1 MRGELLEPWDHPFG
15 VAWLTFDE
23 LAIELS
29 LDSASAA
36 AKFTSEL
43 QIVDRDATL
52 TFELR
57 DGEAGSGVELTATL
71 DRLTAAEV
79 IDFLADQLG
88 ATLPPAAPDLALSDI
103 VLSVRTGRQSSVA
116 FAASAEVA
124 GQQVDVLLST
134 ISQSGAHPA
143 VVLGV
148 QLDEWVLAEAVPEL
162 QGTLLNEIR
171 FPPTALVLSTL
182 EAELAAA
189 DLSAPVR
196 SFFGQVAGGARGGS
210 SSNYELDLRPGL
222 SIFSSI
228 SFAGT
233 DLEAPMEALGFSG
246 ANFPIVGTL
255 PGSVLGLGGGGA
267 SVLDDLA
274 LSVALPSIAPPGS
287 PEWFQS
293 GRVSFVITGQ
303 PSLGL
308 EGELTVVVDG
318 EVFTFVVDAQ
328 FARVGG
334 GVTISLFG
342 ALETD
347 RPWEQPFSIEW
358 LTLNRVAV
366 ELSVDAIGSV
376 GLGFAGSMILGEKD
390 IDVAVKLEV
399 SPAGV
404 PTNFILAGASAE
416 GVSTNDLI
424 LLQRQIAQAAN
435 PGSRPLG
442 LASDQPELSVRNI
455 EFRFAPKASP
465 VLDVEAGFVLAGDAF
480 VAFEA
485 GGPATRFGFL
495 DFRITEDGLFA
506 LGHLTAYDLGPL
518 AWDDIDLDVEAS
530 LADQHFFF
538 GGAVEVFGARTQ
550 ISINISTR
558 SIFFAGQRA
567 LEDLRLIVD
576 AFEVFISDPFGS
588 VDKLPLL
595 FEQLGVPQSQW
606 VRDLVVAL
614 QQLADAG
621 QQASTVA
628 LDTLLNGGSI
638 PLIAFPV
645 GGAEQVCGILT
656 PIEIGDR
663 CYTLPPAESPGV
675 PLGGTARVCPL
686 TSPQTHSDGRCYTTK
701 PSTSTIETCPLAQ
714 PFKSGGRCY
723 FIVPSLLDSNG
734 TPNGGVAPNKTTVSI
749 PGIPSGGRAKDACPI
764 TAPIKVGT
772 RCYTIPPG
780 EILRGTPE
788 GGATKVCGVLV
799 GRFENGRCWT
809 VSPSEAAAG
818 LAVPGLC
825 KTYANISCSWE
836 QLTSRDLRPLLVEGL
851 VERLSFWE

>member
-1 MRGELLEPWDHPFG
+1 M
-15 VAWLTFDE
+15 
-23 LAIELS
+23 
-29 LDSASAA
+29 
-36 AKFTSEL
+36 
-43 QIVDRDATL
+43 
-52 TFELR
+52 
-57 DGEAGSGVELTATL
+57 
-71 DRLTAAEV
+71 
-79 IDFLADQLG
+79 
-88 ATLPPAAPDLALSDI
+88 
-103 VLSVRTGRQSSVA
+103 RTGLQSSVA
-116 FAASAEVA
+116 FAAAAEVA

-134 ISQSGAHPA
+134 ISQSGARPA

-148 QLDEWVLAEAVPEL
+148 QLDAWALADAIPEL
-162 QGTLLNEIR
+162 QGTLLEEVR

-182 EAELAAA
+182 EAELDAAE
-189 DLSAPVR
+189 LSAPVR
-196 SFFGQVAGGARGGS
+196 SFFGQVAPGAGGGS
-210 SSNYELDLRPGL
+210 SSSYELELRPGL

-233 DLEAPMEALGFSG
+233 ELEAPMEALGFSG

-267 SVLDDLA
+267 SALDDLA

-318 EVFTFVVDAQ
+318 EVLTFVVGAQ

-342 ALETD
+342 ALDTD

-358 LTLNRVAV
+358 LTLNRVAI
-366 ELSVDAIGSV
+366 ELSIDAIGSV

-404 PTNFILAGASAE
+404 PTNFILAGVSDE

-424 LLQRQIAQAAN
+424 LLQRQISQAAN
-435 PGSRPLG
+435 PRSQPLG

-480 VAFEA
+480 IAFEA
-485 GGPATRFGFL
+485 GGPETRFGFL

-538 GGAVEVFGARTQ
+538 DGAVELFGARTQ
-550 ISINISTR
+550 ISINVSTR
-558 SIFFAGQRA
+558 SIFFAGQQA

-576 AFEVFISDPFGS
+576 AFEIFINDPVGS
-588 VDKLPLL
+588 LDRLPFL
-595 FEQLGVPQSQW
+595 FEQLGVPQPQC

-614 QQLADAG
+614 QELADAG
-621 QQASTVA
+621 QQASTAA

-645 GGAEQVCGILT
+645 GGADQVCSLLT
-656 PIEIGDR
+656 PIEITGR

-686 TSPQTHSDGRCYTTK
+686 TAPQTHSDGRCYTTK
-701 PSTSTIETCPLAQ
+701 PSTSTVETCPVTRPL
-714 PFKSGGRCY
+714 KSGGRCY
-723 FIVPSLLDSNG
+723 LIIPSFADSDG
-734 TPNGGVAPNKTTVSI
+734 TPNGGVAPNKTTVTI
-749 PGIPSGGRAKDACPI
+749 PGIPSSGVAKAACPI
-764 TAPIKVGT
+764 TAAI
-772 RCYTIPPG
+772 
-780 EILRGTPE
+780 
-788 GGATKVCGVLV
+788 
-799 GRFENGRCWT
+799 
-809 VSPSEAAAG
+809 
-818 LAVPGLC
+818 
-825 KTYANISCSWE
+825 
-836 QLTSRDLRPLLVEGL
+836 Q
-851 VERLSFWE
+851 